1 MTIDTDAILNFWFG
15 EIKDGWAA
23 DKTKRQLWFAAK
35 RENDEEVKTK
45 FAAMLNEALSDE
57 TPDTVPADPRE
68 TLARIILLDQITRMT
83 NRATAAAFIGDA
95 KARALC
101 KHGLQTGAHK
111 TLPPICQMFFYLP
124 LEHSED
130 LADQELCV
138 KLFAEL
144 RDETPQHAEQLKDAH
159 AYAVKHYDII
169 KRFNRFPHRNNALGR
184 TSTPEEVEYLKDAE
198 KFGQG

>member
-1 MTIDTDAILNFWFG
+1 MTINTNEVLNFWFG
-15 EIKDGWAA
+15 EINDGWVTDA
-23 DKTKRQLWFAAK
+23 TKRQLWFAAK
-35 RENDEEVKTK
+35 RENDEEVKTR
-45 FAAMLNEALSDE
+45 FAAMVGEALADE
-57 TPDTVPADPRE
+57 PTVPADARE
-68 TLARIILLDQITRMT
+68 TLARIILLDQITRMI

-111 TLPPICQMFFYLP
+111 TLPPICRMFFYLP

-138 KLFAEL
+138 KLFAKL

-169 KRFNRFPHRNNALGR
+169 KRFGRFPHRNNALGR
-184 TSTPEEVEYLKDAE
+184 DSTAEEVEYLKDAE
-198 KFGQG
+198 RFGQG

>member
-1 MTIDTDAILNFWFG
+1 MTINTNEVLNFWFG
-15 EIKDGWAA
+15 EINDGWVTDA
-23 DKTKRQLWFAAK
+23 TKRQLWFAAK
-35 RENDEEVKTK
+35 RENDEEVKTR
-45 FAAMLNEALSDE
+45 FAAMVGEALADE
-57 TPDTVPADPRE
+57 PTVPADARE
-68 TLARIILLDQITRMT
+68 TLARIILLDQITRMI

-111 TLPPICQMFFYLP
+111 TLPPICRMFFYLP

-138 KLFAEL
+138 KLFAKL

-159 AYAVKHYDII
+159 AYAVKHRDII

>member
-1 MTIDTDAILNFWFG
+1 MTINTNEVLNFWFG
-15 EIKDGWAA
+15 EINDGWVTDA
-23 DKTKRQLWFAAK
+23 TKRQLWFAAK
-35 RENDEEVKTK
+35 RENDEEVKNR
-45 FAAMLNEALSDE
+45 FAAMVSEALADE
-57 TPDTVPADPRE
+57 TTDFADARE

-83 NRATAAAFIGDA
+83 NRGKGDAFIGDA

-169 KRFNRFPHRNNALGR
+169 KRFGRFPHRNNALGR
-184 TSTPEEVEYLKDAE
+184 DSTAEEVEYLKDAE

>member
-1 MTIDTDAILNFWFG
+1 MTINTNEVLDFWFG
-15 EIKDGWAA
+15 EINDGWVTDAN
-23 DKTKRQLWFAAK
+23 KRQLWFAAK
-35 RENDEEVKTK
+35 RENDEEVKTR
-45 FAAMLNEALSDE
+45 FAAMVGEALADE
-57 TPDTVPADPRE
+57 TTDFADARE

-83 NRATAAAFIGDA
+83 NRGKADAFIGDE

-101 KHGLQTGAHK
+101 KAGLQTGAHE
-111 TLPPICQMFFYLP
+111 TLPPICRMFFYLP

-138 KLFAEL
+138 ELFAKL
-144 RDETPQHAEQLKDAH
+144 RDETPQHAESLKDAH

-169 KRFNRFPHRNNALGR
+169 KRFGRFPHRNNALGR
-184 TSTPEEVEYLKDAE
+184 DSTAEEVEYLKDAE